1 MPRFRA
7 LILSPL
13 VLVVLLAA
21 ACGSNSSGSSSKSS
35 ASAPAASAT
44 SSTTSSGAYGPTSS
58 SAGSTGKP
66 AGRAV
71 AVTTKHEKLGTVLA
85 AGPKR
90 LTVYLFEAD
99 KGPHSSC
106 SGACAAAWPPVIG
119 TAKAAGQASAAKLGT
134 IKRPDGTKQVTY
146 NGHPLYFFV
155 KDKDDGDTYGQAV
168 KAFGAEWYVLNAA
181 GTKIDNS

>member
-7 LILSPL
+7 LTLSPL

-21 ACGSNSSGSSSKSS
+21 GCGSSSKSS
-35 ASAPAASAT
+35 ANAPAASAT
-44 SSTTSSGAYGPTSS
+44 STSSSSGGYGYTSS
-58 SAGSTGKP
+58 SASSAGTP
-66 AGRAV
+66 AHAV
-71 AVTTKHEKLGTVLA
+71 VVTTKHEKLGTVLA

-106 SGACAAAWPPVIG
+106 SGACATAWPPVIG
-119 TAKAAGQASAAKLGT
+119 TPKATGQASAAKLGT
-134 IKRPDGTKQVTY
+134 ITRPDGTKQVTY

-155 KDKDDGDTYGQAV
+155 KDKDDGDTYGEAV
-168 KAFGAEWYVLNAA
+168 KAFGAEWYVLSPA

>member
-13 VLVVLLAA
+13 VLVALLAA
-21 ACGSNSSGSSSKSS
+21 GCGSSSSKSS

-44 SSTTSSGAYGPTSS
+44 SSATSSGGYGSTSS
-58 SAGSTGKP
+58 SGSSAG
-66 AGRAV
+66 AAVHAV

-119 TAKAAGQASAAKLGT
+119 TPKAAGQTSAAKLGT
-134 IKRPDGTKQVTY
+134 ITRPDGTKQVTY

-155 KDKDDGDTYGQAV
+155 KDKDDGDTYGEAV
-168 KAFGAEWYVLNAA
+168 KAFGAEWYVLSAA
-181 GTKIDNS
+181 GAKIDTS

>member
-21 ACGSNSSGSSSKSS
+21 GCGSSSSGSANQSSSSTPTATATSSSTSSGGYGYTRSSGSS
-35 ASAPAASAT
+35 ANTPVH
-44 SSTTSSGAYGPTSS
+44 
-58 SAGSTGKP
+58 
-66 AGRAV
+66 AV
-71 AVTTKHEKLGTVLA
+71 VVTTKHEKLGTVLA

-119 TAKAAGQASAAKLGT
+119 TPEAAGQTSTAKLGT
-134 IKRPDGTKQVTY
+134 ITRPDGTKQVTF

-155 KDKDDGDTYGQAV
+155 KDKDDGDTYGEAV
-168 KAFGAEWYVLNAA
+168 KAFGAEWYVLSPA
-181 GTKIDNS
+181 GTKVDNS

>member
-1 MPRFRA
+1 MLRFRA
-7 LILSPL
+7 LTVSPL

-21 ACGSNSSGSSSKSS
+21 GCGSSSSKSS

-44 SSTTSSGAYGPTSS
+44 SSAASSGGYGSTSS
-58 SAGSTGKP
+58 SASSTGKP
-66 AGRAV
+66 VGHAV
-71 AVTTKHEKLGTVLA
+71 VVTTKHEKLGTVLA

-119 TAKAAGQASAAKLGT
+119 TPTAAGQTSAAKLGT
-134 IKRPDGTKQVTY
+134 ITRPDGTKQVTY

-155 KDKDDGDTYGQAV
+155 KDKDDGDTYGEAV
-168 KAFGAEWYVLNAA
+168 KGFGAEWYVLSPA